1 MVGVFVRLKL
11 RMLKNRLGSSS
22 VLALVGFVLVWVA
35 TIGAGV
41 VAAVLM
47 SAGARLLP
55 AIRDEL
61 AVLVLAVTSIGWVV
75 GPVVAASIEDSLDPR
90 KFESLP
96 IGRTR
101 LGVGLAAAGVLGPGG
116 VATTIG
122 LVGGS
127 IGGYADIV
135 SIAPIAVTA
144 LLAVVLSVVTARWLI
159 TLLSDLLRSRR
170 TREIAALVVG
180 LTMALP
186 GVLSVLVNVGGLRLQ
201 TTIERLAS
209 AVIWLPSGALGGAV
223 VSFADREWL
232 QALMLVGYGVVSLV
246 GATWAYGRA
255 IDRLQVTVGT
265 GGVGR
270 SVRAGSSLRPNRLRL
285 PAGAVGAVAAKE
297 LIYLRRDSRLRG
309 QMVGSLIGIV
319 VIAAVGF
326 PALQTEFGP
335 FLAAPMA
342 FFVVIAL
349 VVNQFGYDG
358 GSFWAY
364 LTIAPD
370 LVTVL
375 RGKNLAALVFG
386 APVCALA
393 AVVGASIAGDWLH
406 VPAAIVSAVAVIVV
420 WSAVGNITSILGPIQ
435 IPESNPFGTR
445 GVSGSAFVA
454 SMVGLL
460 VAGILM
466 LPMIGAVGSAAWFG
480 GPGWALA
487 AAILSVVFSA
497 VVYVLSFRV
506 TGPLMARRVFSVMA
520 VIDAD

>member
-1 MVGVFVRLKL
+1 M
-11 RMLKNRLGSSS
+11 
-22 VLALVGFVLVWVA
+22 LALVGFVLVWAA

-41 VAAVLM
+41 GVATLM
-47 SAGARLLP
+47 SGGARLIP
-55 AIRDEL
+55 VIRDEL
-61 AVLVLAVTSIGWVV
+61 AVLVLAAASIGWVV

-101 LGVGLAAAGVLGPGG
+101 LGVGLAAAGMMGPGG
-116 VATTIG
+116 VATAIA

-127 IGGYADIV
+127 IGGYADAASV
-135 SIAPIAVTA
+135 VPIAATA
-144 LLAVVLSVVTARWLI
+144 LLAVVLAVVTARWLI

-170 TREIAALVVG
+170 TRELAALVVG

-186 GVLSVLVNVGGLRLQ
+186 GILSALVNLGGLRVEASV
-201 TTIERLAS
+201 ERLAS
-209 AVIWLPSGALGGAV
+209 AAMWLPHGALGGAV
-223 VSFADREWL
+223 VSFADHDWL
-232 QALMLVGYGVVSLV
+232 RGGLLFGYGALALAVV
-246 GATWAYGRA
+246 TWAYGRA
-255 IDRLQVTVGT
+255 IDRLQVTVGVGGSRAVRT
-265 GGVGR
+265 GG
-270 SVRAGSSLRPNRLRL
+270 SLRPGRLWL
-285 PAGAVGAVAAKE
+285 PAGAIGAVAAKE

-319 VIAAVGF
+319 VIAGIGF
-326 PALQTEFGP
+326 PLLRTEFGP

-358 GSFWAY
+358 GSFWGY

-370 LVTVL
+370 LITVL

-386 APVCALA
+386 VPVCALA

-406 VPAAIVSAVAVIVV
+406 VPAAIVSAIAVIGV
-420 WSAVGNITSILGPIQ
+420 WSAVGNVTSILGPIQ
-435 IPESNPFGTR
+435 MPESNPFGTR
-445 GVSGSAFVA
+445 GVSGAAFVA

-460 VAGILM
+460 AAGVLM
-466 LPMIGAVGSAAWFG
+466 LPVIAGVGVAAWFG

-487 AAILSVVFSA
+487 AALVSVGFAA
-497 VVYVLSFRV
+497 VVYVASFRL
-506 TGPLMARRVFSVMA
+506 TGPLMSRRVFSVME

>member
-1 MVGVFVRLKL
+1 
-11 RMLKNRLGSSS
+11 MLKNRLGRSS
-22 VLALVGFVLVWVA
+22 VLALVGFVLVWAA

-41 VAAVLM
+41 GVATLM

-55 AIRDEL
+55 AIRDEM
-61 AVLVLAVTSIGWVV
+61 AVLVLALASIGWVV

-116 VATTIG
+116 VATTIA

-127 IGGYADIV
+127 IGGYADLV
-135 SIAPIAVTA
+135 SVVPIAVTA
-144 LLAVVLSVVTARWLI
+144 LLAVLLAVVTARWLI

-186 GVLSVLVNVGGLRLQ
+186 GVLSVLVNLGGLRLEAS
-201 TTIERLAS
+201 IERLAS
-209 AVIWLPSGALGGAV
+209 AAMWLPNGALGGAV
-223 VSFADREWL
+223 VSFSDHEWL
-232 QALMLVGYGVVSLV
+232 RGGLLFGYGAVALV
-246 GATWAYGRA
+246 FVTWAYGRA
-255 IDRLQVTVGT
+255 IDRLQVTVGRGGGGRAVRT
-265 GGVGR
+265 GG
-270 SVRAGSSLRPNRLRL
+270 SLRPSHLRL

-309 QMVGSLIGIV
+309 QLVGSLIGIV
-319 VIAAVGF
+319 VIAGIGL
-326 PALQTEFGP
+326 PALRTEFGP

-358 GSFWAY
+358 GSFWGY

-375 RGKNLAALVFG
+375 RGKNLAALVF
-386 APVCALA
+386 AVPVCALA
-393 AVVGASIAGDWLH
+393 AVVGASIAGNWVH
-406 VPAAIVSAVAVIVV
+406 VPAAIVSAVAVIGV
-420 WSAVGNITSILGPIQ
+420 WSAVGNVTSILGPIQ
-435 IPESNPFGTR
+435 MPESNPFGTR
-445 GVSGSAFVA
+445 GVSGAAFVA

-460 VAGILM
+460 AAGTLM
-466 LPMIGAVGSAAWFG
+466 LPVVAGVGAAAWFG
-480 GPGWALA
+480 GPGWALTA
-487 AAILSVVFSA
+487 A
-497 VVYVLSFRV
+497 VVAVGFAAGVYVVSFRF
-506 TGPLMARRVFSVMA
+506 TGPLISRRAFSVME

>member
-1 MVGVFVRLKL
+1 VVGVFVRLKL

-22 VLALVGFVLVWVA
+22 VLALIGFVLVWVA
-35 TIGAGV
+35 AIGAGV
-41 VAAVLM
+41 GVAILV

-55 AIRDEL
+55 AIRDDL
-61 AVLVLAVTSIGWVV
+61 AVLVLAVTGIGWVV

-96 IGRTR
+96 IGRIR
-101 LGVGLAAAGVLGPGG
+101 LGVGLAAAGVFGPGG

-122 LVGGS
+122 LVGGAL
-127 IGGYADIV
+127 GGYADLLSAV
-135 SIAPIAVTA
+135 PITVAA
-144 LLAVVLSVVTARWLI
+144 LLAVVLAVVTARWLI

-186 GVLSVLVNVGGLRLQ
+186 GVLSALVNLGGLRVEAS
-201 TTIERLAS
+201 IERLAS
-209 AVIWLPSGALGGAV
+209 VAIWLPNGALGAAV
-223 VSFADREWL
+223 VAFADHEWL
-232 QALMLVGYGVVSLV
+232 RGALLVGYGAAALV
-246 GATWAYGRA
+246 AVTWAYGRA
-255 IDRLQVTVGT
+255 IDRLQVTVGAGGGREVRT
-265 GGVGR
+265 GG
-270 SVRAGSSLRPNRLRL
+270 SLRPSRIRL

-319 VIAAVGF
+319 VIAGIGF
-326 PALQTEFGP
+326 PLLRTEFGP

-358 GSFWAY
+358 GSFWGY

-375 RGKNLAALVFG
+375 RGKNLAALVF
-386 APVCALA
+386 AVPVCTLA
-393 AVVGASIAGDWLH
+393 AIVGASIAGDWLH
-406 VPAAIVSAVAVIVV
+406 VPAAIVSAVAVVGV
-420 WSAVGNITSILGPIQ
+420 WSAVGNVTSILGPIQ
-435 IPESNPFGTR
+435 MPESNPFGTR
-445 GVSGSAFVA
+445 GVSGAAFVA

-460 VAGILM
+460 AAGALM
-466 LPMIGAVGSAAWFG
+466 LPVIGAVGAAAWFG

-487 AAILSVVFSA
+487 AAVVSVGFAA
-497 VVYVLSFRV
+497 VVYVVSFRF
-506 TGPLMARRVFSVMA
+506 TGPLMERRMFSVMA

>member
-1 MVGVFVRLKL
+1 VVGVFVRLKL
-11 RMLKNRLGSSS
+11 RMLKNRLGRSS
-22 VLALVGFVLVWVA
+22 VLALVGFVLVWAA
-35 TIGAGV
+35 TIGAGLG
-41 VAAVLM
+41 AATLM

-55 AIRDEL
+55 AVRDEL
-61 AVLVLAVTSIGWVV
+61 AVLVLALVSIGWVV

-96 IGRTR
+96 IGRIR

-116 VATTIG
+116 VATTIA

-127 IGGYADIV
+127 IGGYADMASV
-135 SIAPIAVTA
+135 VPIAVTA
-144 LLAVVLSVVTARWLI
+144 LLAVLLAVVTARWLI

-186 GVLSVLVNVGGLRLQ
+186 GILSVLVNLGGLRWEASV
-201 TTIERLAS
+201 ERLAS
-209 AVIWLPSGALGGAV
+209 LAMWLPNGALGGAV
-223 VSFADREWL
+223 VAFADHEWL
-232 QALMLVGYGVVSLV
+232 RGGLLFGYGAVALASV
-246 GATWAYGRA
+246 TWAYGWA
-255 IDRLQVTVGT
+255 IDRLQVTVGVGGSRAVRT
-265 GGVGR
+265 GE
-270 SVRAGSSLRPNRLRL
+270 SLRPARLPL

-309 QMVGSLIGIV
+309 QLVGSLIGIV
-319 VIAAVGF
+319 VIAGVGF
-326 PALQTEFGP
+326 QVLQTEFGP
-335 FLAAPMA
+335 FLAVPMA

-370 LVTVL
+370 LIAVL

-393 AVVGASIAGDWLH
+393 AIVGASFAGNWLH
-406 VPAAIVSAVAVIVV
+406 VPAAIVSAVAVIGI
-420 WSAVGNITSILGPIQ
+420 WSAVGNVTSILGPVQ
-435 IPESNPFGTR
+435 MPESNPFGTR

-454 SMVGLL
+454 SMVGIL

-466 LPMIGAVGSAAWFG
+466 LPVIGAVGSAAWFG
-480 GPGWALA
+480 GPGWAFA
-487 AAILSVVFSA
+487 AAVLSVGFA
-497 VVYVLSFRV
+497 AAVYVVSFRF
-506 TGPLMARRVFSVMA
+506 TGPLMVRRVYFVMA